1 MKKYVLFCDHC
12 HNLYDEDELKDN
24 EMSTDICPEC
34 QHELCELDLWEMAF
48 EYQDIKNENR
58 RLEQENDKLRLQ
70 IKNSK
75 RE

>member
-12 HNLYDEDELKDN
+12 HNLYDEDDY
-24 EMSTDICPEC
+24 EMQLDKCPEC
-34 QHELCELDLWEMAF
+34 EHELVELDLWEMAF